1 MGSRGER
8 LHSPQF
14 TQHRIA
20 VHACPFTEVSPRAVS
35 PMFEPSRLAP
45 DELQRRL
52 QRHIDEHPA
61 SPLFTVLA
69 ELHLREG
76 RLAEAMKLLAAGL
89 AVHPLHPTARLLHAR
104 GCVMQRRYRDARA
117 TLTALMREMPACAA
131 AVDLLEA
138 LKAIELEYPPL
149 HLAADD
155 EGYTPPPVDEQTT
168 PSSRVED
175 VIPVPAHTAFS
186 PRAFGAATRRKPL
199 ETAPGSATGPHLPT
213 GAALPAELLEV
224 AAPFAPAS
232 SAAAGDDSG
241 RTAHGEGAAY
251 SAAQQNAPAEDDG
264 IDLERL
270 AARLESARIPIM
282 PDAAAEQ
289 VAPPDAAP
297 QRPDR
302 VNLQARPVTETLAAI
317 YVQQGRIEEALAAY
331 RVLAVR
337 HPERIDEFARRI
349 AELERR
355 ST

>member
-1 MGSRGER
+1 
-8 LHSPQF
+8 
-14 TQHRIA
+14 
-20 VHACPFTEVSPRAVS
+20 
-35 PMFEPSRLAP
+35 MFEPSRLAP

-52 QRHIDEHPA
+52 QRHIDEHPT

-89 AVHPLHPTARLLHAR
+89 AHHPLHPTARLLHAR

-117 TLTALMREMPACAA
+117 TLTGLIREMPASTA

-149 HLAADD
+149 RLAADD

-186 PRAFGAATRRKPL
+186 PRAFGATTRRKPL
-199 ETAPGSATGPHLPT
+199 EPETGVASSPHLPT
-213 GAALPAELLEV
+213 RATLPEDLLEV
-224 AAPFAPAS
+224 ALPASPVTPASASVGSAAGQSAPATE
-232 SAAAGDDSG
+232 ADPNTT
-241 RTAHGEGAAY
+241 R
-251 SAAQQNAPAEDDG
+251 QIVPLEDE

-282 PDAAAEQ
+282 PDAVAEQ
-289 VAPPDAAP
+289 AAPPDSSL
-297 QRPDR
+297 QRPDQ

-337 HPERIDEFARRI
+337 HPDRIDEFARRI

>member
-1 MGSRGER
+1 
-8 LHSPQF
+8 
-14 TQHRIA
+14 
-20 VHACPFTEVSPRAVS
+20 
-35 PMFEPSRLAP
+35 MFEPSRLAP

-52 QRHIDEHPA
+52 QRHLDEHPA

-89 AVHPLHPTARLLHAR
+89 THHPLHPTARLLHAR

-117 TLTALMREMPACAA
+117 ALTALMREMPACAA

-149 HLAADD
+149 HLAAED

-175 VIPVPAHTAFS
+175 LIPVPAHAAFS
-186 PRAFGAATRRKPL
+186 PRAFGATTHRKTRVPL
-199 ETAPGSATGPHLPT
+199 TGHMTAPHLPT
-213 GAALPAELLEV
+213 GAALPADLLEV
-224 AAPFAPAS
+224 VLPDSPA
-232 SAAAGDDSG
+232 
-241 RTAHGEGAAY
+241 TY
-251 SAAQQNAPAEDDG
+251 VPAEDSGACESTAREEAAGTDDALQNVPAEDAF
-264 IDLERL
+264 DLERL

-289 VAPPDAAP
+289 VATPEPSP
-297 QRPDR
+297 QRSDR